1 LTNDNTPTLNGT
13 GTSGNIIHIMDN
25 GTEIGTVTVLNGK
38 WSFTPTLPLGD
49 GVHNL
54 RVFASDAAGNTSTT
68 TPAFAITV
76 DATPPTNPVVT
87 A

>member
-1 LTNDNTPTLNGT
+1 MANGA
-13 GTSGNIIHIMDN
+13 
-25 GTEIGTVTVLNGK
+25 LRQ
-38 WSFTPTLPLGD
+38 PLPLGD

-87 A
+87 GVSMISGR